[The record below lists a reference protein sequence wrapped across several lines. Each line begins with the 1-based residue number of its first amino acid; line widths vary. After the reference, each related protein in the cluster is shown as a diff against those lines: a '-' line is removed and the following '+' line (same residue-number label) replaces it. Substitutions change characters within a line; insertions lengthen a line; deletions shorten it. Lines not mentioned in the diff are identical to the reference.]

1 MPVKD
6 GVIITDGISSD
17 PQALERGA
25 GVGGRALI
33 KVMDR
38 AVSMQTSAIERYVDY
53 LRSQKPEATPAQI
66 QQLMDKHFRTL
77 ATGSGAGVGATAMIP
92 GIGFLTGAVA
102 ISAES
107 VVFLDAAAFYTVSSA
122 YLRGVDVNE
131 PERRRALILVVLLG
145 SKGNALTDVFAGD
158 MKADSGR
165 LPSISTIS
173 RFSVSRLGEVNNR
186 MMRMALKQVTKKMS
200 ASWLGKIMPFGI
212 GAVIGSIV
220 NRKLAGKVINNA
232 AESLGAP
239 PAQFSTPAP
248 AKNSR
253 KAPRTPFRKRFRK

>member
-1 MPVKD
+1 MPLKNN
-6 GVIITDGISSD
+6 VIITDGISSD
-17 PQALERGA
+17 PQALERSAGA
-25 GVGGRALI
+25 GGRALI

-38 AVSMQTSAIERYVDY
+38 AVSMQTSVIERYVNY

-66 QQLMDKHFRTL
+66 QQLMDKHFRNL
-77 ATGSGAGVGATAMIP
+77 ATGSGAGVGATAMVP

-122 YLRGVDVNE
+122 YLRGVDITE

-145 SKGNALTDVFAGD
+145 SKGNALTDIFAGD
-158 MKADSGR
+158 MKEGSVG
-165 LPSISTIS
+165 LPSVSTIS
-173 RFSVSRLGEVNNR
+173 RFSVARLGEVNNR
-186 MMRMALKQVTKKMS
+186 LMRIALRQVTKKMG

-212 GAVIGSIV
+212 GAVIGSIA

-239 PAQFSTPAP
+239 PAQFSAPAP
-248 AKNSR
+248 AKNSI
-253 KAPRTPFRKRFRK
+253 KAPKIAFLRRFRK